1 MKFFSEIFSLSFLLL
16 FSFFG
21 MAQGNVEYV
30 KDPRIDALIKKQG
43 EHVSS
48 SGNPQIPGYRI
59 QLFFDS
65 EKSKVDDIRNQFAR
79 SYPKVEAYV
88 TYNAPNYFLR
98 VGDFR
103 TNAEAERF
111 KSEIGNRFSAPFV
124 VKEKI
129 NLPRID

>member
-1 MKFFSEIFSLSFLLL
+1 MIKYIFSIIAICFTLIAN
-16 FSFFG
+16 
-21 MAQGNVEYV
+21 AQGSIEYV

-43 EHVSS
+43 ETTSS
-48 SGNPQIPGYRI
+48 SGNTQIPGYRV

-65 EKSKVDDIRNQFAR
+65 EKSKVDEMRSSFSR

-103 TNAEAERF
+103 TSAEAERF
-111 KSEIGNRFSAPFV
+111 KSEVGNRFSTSFI
-124 VKEKI
+124 VKDRI